1 MQNNVLFCFAFH
13 MENIRT
19 VYSKRF
25 YDVSIQTLSHVQQ
38 VIFYLNYLERVSKV
52 TINYSHSVV
61 TFSVFVI
68 CDVTVFINYLYLIFS
83 KEPQKS
89 HTLNQSLSMNMC

>member
-1 MQNNVLFCFAFH
+1 MFCSVLLSTWK
-13 MENIRT
+13 NIRT

-25 YDVSIQTLSHVQQ
+25 YDVSIHNTIPCSISH
-38 VIFYLNYLERVSKV
+38 ILILNYLERVSKV
-52 TINYSHSVV
+52 TINYSYSMV

-89 HTLNQSLSMNMC
+89 HTLNQSLSMNKC